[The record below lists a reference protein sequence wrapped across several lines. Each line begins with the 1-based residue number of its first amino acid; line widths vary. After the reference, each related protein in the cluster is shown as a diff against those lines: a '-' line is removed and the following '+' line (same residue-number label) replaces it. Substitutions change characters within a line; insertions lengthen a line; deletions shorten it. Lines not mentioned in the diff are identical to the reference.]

1 MTTPPPMTITSP
13 TISHPITTSPM
24 ATATTSHPITTAY
37 LENLKKN
44 IERLDK
50 QNHIEILRI
59 LTKDQTVRINE
70 TKSGCLVNM
79 SLLPD
84 KVIDEIQQYLDYIN
98 KRQDSIEAL
107 ETQQHEFEKILT
119 MHAE

>member
-1 MTTPPPMTITSP
+1 MTGIN
-13 TISHPITTSPM
+13 
-24 ATATTSHPITTAY
+24 

-44 IERLDK
+44 IEKLDK

-59 LTKDQTVRINE
+59 LTKDPTVRINE
-70 TKSGCLVNM
+70 SKGGCLVNM

-84 KVIDEIQQYLDYIN
+84 NIVEEIQKYLDYID

-119 MHAE
+119 MQQQME